1 MRSNP
6 AVSLVATASLALGG
20 GGATPAVAA
29 AGAETLGS
37 SILVKVGQAEGLTHL
52 QFDGAQPR
60 SVRRDGDDLLLQ
72 FARATPPNLSLLRVE
87 PPRYLKTATA
97 RSTPAGIE
105 LRLTLWPGVEAK
117 AGRADGVSYVNLS
130 PGAATPMPADQ
141 PPERRD
147 DPNPAS
153 GVVKAHASLQ
163 HATLSL
169 RFDWRALVGAAV
181 FRRGDVIWVVFD
193 ARARLDLSEAP
204 EGLPQA
210 RRMDMVASPDATVL
224 RILAGPGVQASAV
237 AQGSSWTILLGAGA
251 AAPAPI
257 PLKPDVGGLSAQVA
271 GATGVLWLNDPEVG
285 DRIAVVT
292 ARGPA
297 KGLAVAR
304 RLVDADILCSAQGL
318 ALTPTSSDVTV
329 VADQDVVR
337 ISRPS
342 GLQLSLAVASPPPA
356 AAAPETPQPAAL
368 PGLINFASWSKTGPA
383 GFMARYDA
391 LLQAASDEGEPSEAA
406 DAGRVLGRGASTSA
420 RLGFARFLVGSEL
433 SFEAIGV
440 LDLLAKSTPSVQATA
455 EFRGL
460 RGAARVMAGRYK
472 DAQADFS
479 SPLLSDDPASAL
491 WRGYAAAKLGD
502 YGGARQAFAA
512 GRAVLDRMPPTWRE
526 RFLLAQAE
534 AGLAASDLP
543 GARAALMEADALK
556 PTGVEADRLQLDLGR
571 LAEASG
577 QPGQAMSLFAA
588 AEASPYGGIAAPAL
602 LYEVEAQQTQGKI
615 TPVAA
620 LSTLESIRFRWRGDA
635 TELEAARAL
644 GRIYISQGRYREA
657 LAALRSASGGPPDQP
672 GAAAVQ
678 GDLTSAFRSLFL
690 DGGADGLPPI
700 QALGM
705 FFDFKDLTPVGADGD
720 AMVRKLVRRLVDVDL
735 LDQAAALLKYQ
746 ADSRLDGVGK
756 AEVDTDVALIQ
767 VMNRQPEAALDALNA
782 SRTTLLPA
790 NLQSRR
796 RVIQARALGA
806 LGRYDDALE
815 ILADDTS
822 PDAASARA
830 EVVWL
835 KRDWPL
841 AGRAME
847 VALGDRFKSPIAL
860 SEVEQIQLLRA
871 AIAYSLAGDD
881 AGLARLRA
889 RYGAQVQATKT
900 PDMLRVALAGGQDTA
915 AMSQASGPDIF
926 AAWVDAMKHRLLT
939 AERAQA

>member
-1 MRSNP
+1 M
-6 AVSLVATASLALGG
+6 
-20 GGATPAVAA
+20 
-29 AGAETLGS
+29 
-37 SILVKVGQAEGLTHL
+37 VKVGQAEGLTHI
-52 QFDGAQPR
+52 QFGGAQPQ
-60 SVRRDGDDLLLQ
+60 SARRDGDDLLLQ
-72 FARATPPNLSLLRVE
+72 FASATPPNLSLLRVD
-87 PPRYLKTATA
+87 PPRYLKTAAT
-97 RSTPAGIE
+97 RLTSAGVE
-105 LRLTLWPGVEAK
+105 LRLTLSPGVQAK
-117 AGRADGVSYVNLS
+117 VGRADGVSYVNLS

-141 PPERRD
+141 PPQRRD
-147 DPNPAS
+147 DPTPAS

-169 RFDWRALVGAAV
+169 RFDWRTPVGAAV
-181 FRRGDVIWVVFD
+181 FRRGDAIWVVFD

-204 EGLPQA
+204 EDLPQV
-210 RRMDMVASPDATVL
+210 RRMEMVSTPVGTAL

-237 AQGSSWTILLGAGA
+237 AQGASWTILLGGGG

-257 PLKPDVGGLSAQVA
+257 PFKTDAGGLSAQLA
-271 GATGVLWLNDPEVG
+271 GATGVLWLNDPDVG
-285 DRIAVVT
+285 DRLAVVT

-297 KGLAVAR
+297 KGLAAAR
-304 RLVDADILCSAQGL
+304 TLVDANILASAQGL
-318 ALTPTSSDVTV
+318 ALVPTASDFTV

-337 ISRPS
+337 FSRPS
-342 GLQLSLAVASPPPA
+342 GLQLSLAAAPPPP
-356 AAAPETPQPAAL
+356 AAAPETPQPADL
-368 PGLINFASWSKTGPA
+368 PGLIDFAGWSKTGAA

-391 LLQAASDEGEPSEAA
+391 LLQAASDEGDPGGAA
-406 DAGRVLGRGASTSA
+406 DAGKVLGRGASTSA

-440 LDLLAKSTPSVQATA
+440 LDLLAKSTPSVQSNA

-512 GRAVLDRMPPTWRE
+512 GQAVLDRMPSTWRA

-534 AGLAASDLP
+534 AGLAMGDLP
-543 GARAALMEADALK
+543 GARAALMAADALK
-556 PTGVEADRLQLDLGR
+556 PNGVEADRLQLDLGR

-577 QPGQAMSLFAA
+577 QPDQALPLFAA

-602 LYEVEAQQTQGKI
+602 LYAVEAQQTQGKI
-615 TPVAA
+615 TAAAA

-644 GRIYISQGRYREA
+644 GRLYIGQGRYREA

-678 GDLTSAFRSLFL
+678 GDLTTDFRSLFL
-690 DGGADGLPPI
+690 DGGADGLPPV

-720 AMVRKLVRRLVDVDL
+720 AMVRKLARRLVDVDL

-746 ADSRLDGVGK
+746 ADSRLEGVGK

-790 NLQSRR
+790 TLQSRR
-796 RVIQARALGA
+796 RVIQARALSA
-806 LGRYDDALE
+806 LARYDDALE
-815 ILADDTS
+815 ILADDKS

-835 KRDWPL
+835 KHDWPL

-847 VALGDRFKSPIAL
+847 VALGERFKSPTPL
-860 SEVEQIQLLRA
+860 SEVEQTELLRA

-881 AGLARLRA
+881 AGLARLRT
-889 RYGAQVQATKT
+889 RYDKQVQATKT
-900 PDMLRVALAGGQDTA
+900 PNMLRVALAGGQDTA
-915 AMSQASGPDIF
+915 AISQASGSDIF
-926 AAWVDAMKHRLLT
+926 AAWVAAMKSRLLT
-939 AERAQA
+939 AELANA